1 MKKRTKVYH
10 DALLYIKN
18 IAKQDT
24 KILVF
29 YLFLVACVAWIQ
41 AFLPFVARLEIDQLV
56 QKNKDIWW
64 ISLQNP
70 FVTFL
75 CIAWFVA
82 LVNVLWNALNVAKT
96 FFEKTSTAEL
106 QQRYVSSLIGRLS
119 HMSLGKYLNKRNQK
133 FIASFWSAD
142 LLSAIQTVFIDNIFV
157 NVIRFSGIVVAFMAL
172 NLYVF
177 VPMLLSIVISLA
189 LDFMYERVSRNYD
202 LQAQYT
208 HDHKLR
214 DMKRHLTD
222 SFDKIVSSWWREKT
236 IDMYNEL
243 IDQKMSF
250 EKMRSKA
257 DIWYSLG
264 GSLNTILSWFVVK
277 CIVAYIILRGWAT
290 VWVMTMAI
298 MYIGQITSFFRA
310 TFSTKPKRDTMI
322 DEFQRLNLYLKMT
335 SPVVPP
341 AWTDKHTSFV
351 DKEIQSIN
359 VHDLTFAYP
368 KVSSE
373 ELAAYQIMIKRLQA
387 YGAKKITTTIKDK
400 ISYMQDAFEEVD
412 KPCHPVLKHISCS
425 FEKWK
430 VYGIVW
436 HNGAGKTTLMALL
449 MNYFPNYEG
458 NISYNNT
465 TIKELDPSSCPDLFS
480 VIMQDP
486 FVFYFLSI
494 KENLLLGVHKEYSN
508 EELYEYLEE
517 FWLANKVKK
526 MRKWLDSSIGY
537 DSDFSWGE
545 KQIIVLIRILL
556 QDRSILIVDEWT
568 GQLDAQNEMRI
579 MKKLLA
585 KKEEKI
591 VIFIAHRMSVMKHVD
606 TILCIEKWEIT
617 DIWTPKELLARPSLY
632 KSFWDYQIGA

>member
-1 MKKRTKVYH
+1 MKKHTGRYH
-10 DALLYIKN
+10 DALLYVKN
-18 IAKQDT
+18 IVKQDT
-24 KILVF
+24 KTLVF
-29 YLFLVACVAWIQ
+29 YVFLVACVSGIQ
-41 AFLPFVARLEIDQLV
+41 AFLPFVARLEMDQLV
-56 QKNKDIWW
+56 QKNTAIWW

-70 FVTFL
+70 FITFL

-106 QQRYVSSLIGRLS
+106 QQRYISSLIGRLS
-119 HMSLGKYLNKRNQK
+119 HMSLWKYLNKRNQK

-157 NVIRFSGIVVAFMAL
+157 NVIRFSWIVVAFMSL

-177 VPMLLSIVISLA
+177 VPMLLSIAISLI
-189 LDFMYERVSRNYD
+189 LDFVYERVSRNYD

-208 HDHKLR
+208 HDHKLW
-214 DMKRHLTD
+214 DMKRHITD

-236 IDMYNEL
+236 IEMYNDL
-243 IDQKMSF
+243 IDQKMIF
-250 EKMRSKA
+250 ERDRFKA
-257 DIWYSLG
+257 DIGYSFG
-264 GSLNTILSWFVVK
+264 WSLNTIISWFLIK

-298 MYIGQITSFFRA
+298 MYIWQITSFFRA

-335 SPVVPP
+335 TPLDVSNSG
-341 AWTDKHTSFV
+341 KHKALPFKT
-351 DKEIQSIN
+351 IQNIE
-359 VHDLTFAYP
+359 VKDLTFAYP

-373 ELAAYQIMIKRLQA
+373 ELAAYEIMIKRLQA
-387 YGAKKITTTIKDK
+387 YGTKKITTIIKDK
-400 ISYMQDAFEEVD
+400 IAYMQDAFEEIN
-412 KPCHPVLKHISCS
+412 KPCNSVLKHISCS
-425 FEKWK
+425 FEKGK

-436 HNGAGKTTLMALL
+436 HNGAWKTTLITLL
-449 MNYFPNYEG
+449 MNYFANYEG
-458 NISYNNT
+458 KILYNT
-465 TIKELDPSSCPDLFS
+465 TDIKKLDPSSCVDSFS

-494 KENLLLGVHKEYSN
+494 KENLLLGVHKHYSD
-508 EELYEYLEE
+508 EELYEHLDE
-517 FWLANKVKK
+517 FGLATKVKK
-526 MRKWLDSSIGY
+526 MRKWLDSTIGY

-568 GQLDAQNEMRI
+568 GQLDAQNEMHI
-579 MKKLLA
+579 MEKLLE
-585 KKEEKI
+585 KKSEKI
-591 VIFIAHRMSVMKHVD
+591 IIFIAHRMSVMKHVD
-606 TILCIEKWEIT
+606 TILCIEKGEIT
-617 DIWTPKELLARPSLY
+617 DTGTPKELLARPSLY
-632 KSFWDYQIGA
+632 KNFWDYQIGS